1 MHEGRS
7 FSECRGDGKGG
18 NGALGA
24 CFLSV
29 VEVSCLGVVIL
40 WWKVTSLIS
49 VEVEVDNFELVV
61 GYFMRFVY

>member
-1 MHEGRS
+1 M
-7 FSECRGDGKGG
+7 KGG
-18 NGALGA
+18 NDVLGA

-61 GYFMRFVY
+61 GYFMRFVS

>member
-1 MHEGRS
+1 M
-7 FSECRGDGKGG
+7 KGG
-18 NGALGA
+18 NGVLGA

-61 GYFMRFVY
+61 GYFMRFVS